1 MAESTENMLGIFGS
15 AGDVASAQNA
25 QMRNRA
31 LEVAKLGRGE
41 AGAYVAGLGGGMLM
55 QGLAGMA
62 GMKTRTEQK
71 QETIQSIMDQTK
83 NLNKNDPKSLYKMSQ
98 LAVEGGLTELAIV
111 FEKRGTDLAN
121 TLADNA
127 VNKQNADSTT
137 MNAEANKISAE
148 SGTTSTLGQ
157 TLETSAY
164 IINCNLDDP
173 DTSVA
178 SKCRTDSYA
187 HSLNYKRLNEFD
199 KASAI
204 NLADDLSIQLGVAST
219 AVDDIAQFDQM
230 LAILPQIYTGFGS
243 EAIATPVARIAD
255 FFGVDKT
262 MAGKRE
268 LFASNAMDMAL
279 GYIAQTK
286 GAISDT
292 EFQAF
297 KDATAGLKKTKV
309 GNDLIIRTAR
319 AYATYRKNKGAEMA
333 RWSARERKAGR
344 TPTQAQWGTH
354 LEEWS
359 NKEENKVKLPTS
371 SEIAKGLEIPAD
383 QLIADTATQIQETE
397 DLLAELE
404 ALQAAAGGQ

>member
-1 MAESTENMLGIFGS
+1 MFDGQGVDGPAPTS
-15 AGDVASAQNA
+15 A
-25 QMRNRA
+25 
-31 LEVAKLGRGE
+31 
-41 AGAYVAGLGGGMLM
+41 
-55 QGLAGMA
+55 AGMIRGGA
-62 GMKTRTEQK
+62 RSLGKAVLDPMMESQGFASKENRIMEAMKGVNIEDAKSVSDTFSK
-71 QETIQSIMDQTK
+71 IMEI
-83 NLNKNDPKSLYKMSQ
+83 DPQAAAEFQAAASDS
-98 LAVEGGLTELAIV
+98 V
-111 FEKRGTDLAN
+111 GTLRK
-121 TLADNA
+121 TLD
-127 VNKQNADSTT
+127 
-137 MNAEANKISAE
+137 
-148 SGTTSTLGQ
+148 
-157 TLETSAY
+157 TSAY
-164 IINCNLDDP
+164 IIGCNLNDP
-173 DTSVA
+173 DKSIA
-178 SKCRTDSYA
+178 GKCRKDAYA

-204 NLADDLSIQLGVAST
+204 NLADDLNVQLELAST

-230 LAILPQIYTGFGS
+230 LTILPQIYTGFGS

-297 KDATAGLKKTKV
+297 QDATAGLKKTKV

-333 RWSARERKAGR
+333 RWSAAERSAGR

>member
-1 MAESTENMLGIFGS
+1 MGMF
-15 AGDVASAQNA
+15 D
-25 QMRNRA
+25 
-31 LEVAKLGRGE
+31 
-41 AGAYVAGLGGGMLM
+41 GLGVDGPAPTNAAEMIRGGARSLGKAVLDPIMERQGFASKENRIMEAM
-55 QGLAGMA
+55 QGVNIEDAKSVSDTFSKIMEIDPQAAAEFQAQVMPMLTANQTAAASDSVGTLR
-62 GMKTRTEQK
+62 KTL
-71 QETIQSIMDQTK
+71 D
-83 NLNKNDPKSLYKMSQ
+83 
-98 LAVEGGLTELAIV
+98 
-111 FEKRGTDLAN
+111 
-121 TLADNA
+121 
-127 VNKQNADSTT
+127 
-137 MNAEANKISAE
+137 
-148 SGTTSTLGQ
+148 
-157 TLETSAY
+157 TSAY
-164 IINCNLDDP
+164 IIGCNLNDP
-173 DTSVA
+173 DKSKA
-178 SKCRTDSYA
+178 DKCRKDSYA

-204 NLADDLSIQLGVAST
+204 NLADDLNVQLGLAST

-230 LAILPQIYTGFGS
+230 LTILPQIYTGFGS

-297 KDATAGLKKTKV
+297 QDATAGLKKTKV

-319 AYATYRKNKGAEMA
+319 EYARYRKNKGAEMA
-333 RWSARERKAGR
+333 RWSAAERDAGR

-354 LEEWS
+354 LAEWS
-359 NKEENKVKLPTS
+359 NKEENKPKLPTS

-383 QLIADTATQIQETE
+383 QLIEDTALQIQETE
-397 DLLAELE
+397 DLLAELN